1 MAETSFVD
9 GKPQLKS
16 SVSQTLWGHLLQR
29 NVPSV
34 LREASAS
41 SNSTIPL
48 APVDKAG
55 SSTRMLL
62 YDTQATLEKFSGH
75 VEKLTARVED
85 TKREVSTAHKVF
97 EFGHEKLLEQNV
109 ALSEY

>member
-1 MAETSFVD
+1 
-9 GKPQLKS
+9 
-16 SVSQTLWGHLLQR
+16 
-29 NVPSV
+29 
-34 LREASAS
+34 
-41 SNSTIPL
+41 
-48 APVDKAG
+48 
-55 SSTRMLL
+55 MLL

-97 EFGHEKLLEQNV
+97 EFGHEKLLEENV